1 MDPSFERYKLRVL
14 ELKQQRR
21 HVVVL
26 TELPKEQPQ
35 QRQTQS
41 QCSARTLEG
50 RQCPFKATS
59 GCFCKKH
66 SVMV

>member
-1 MDPSFERYKLRVL
+1 MEHPSFERYKLRVL

-21 HVVVL
+21 HTVML
-26 TELPKEQPQ
+26 MDPPKEQQRPQ
-35 QRQTQS
+35 QA

-50 RQCPFKATS
+50 RQCPFKAAS

-66 SVMV
+66 STMV